1 MRELSHSTSKRFQ
14 HTATRRWLRCTA
26 AMAAVLP
33 VFQHTATRRWL
44 QENLEHNLSFFVFQH
59 TATRR
64 WLPSTVSTSI
74 SAIRVSTHSH
84 PKVAA
89 AFEQLA
95 HLARAVS
102 THSHPKVAAVAH
114 QFDSICQAV
123 STHSH
128 PKVAASGRCA
138 RAGGVRR
145 FNTQPPEGGC
155 CLNLFAQLILCTF
168 QHTATRRWLLN
179 GFVYASCYGCVS
191 THSHPKVAAHRGRK
205 HKNHQ
210 ATFQHTAT
218 RRWLPGALRCM
229 QSFAPSF
236 NTQPPEGGCTIAQS
250 FNWAVDVSTHSHP
263 KVAAARLPPRLMYSV
278 AVSTH
283 SHPKV
288 AAVIQVGVNQTVVV
302 FQHTA
307 TRRWLR

>member
-1 MRELSHSTSKRFQ
+1 MVVVRVQEESDVSTHSHPKVAAPPRAYRHYTAGFQ
-14 HTATRRWLRCTA
+14 HTATRRWL
-26 AMAAVLP
+26 LP
-33 VFQHTATRRWL
+33 
-44 QENLEHNLSFFVFQH
+44 EFVRTTDTLH
-59 TATRR
+59 
-64 WLPSTVSTSI
+64 VSTHSHPKVAANKYLTEVSPTKRFNTQPPEGGCI
-74 SAIRVSTHSH
+74 SNLYKLNELKKVSTHSHPKVATPRYTVINDEIDVSTHSH

-89 AFEQLA
+89 A
-95 HLARAVS
+95 RS
-102 THSHPKVAAVAH
+102 AAE
-114 QFDSICQAV
+114 IINI
-123 STHSH
+123 
-128 PKVAASGRCA
+128 
-138 RAGGVRR
+138 GG
-145 FNTQPPEGGC
+145 
-155 CLNLFAQLILCTF
+155 F

-263 KVAAARLPPRLMYSV
+263 KVAALV
-278 AVSTH
+278 
-283 SHPKV
+283 K
-288 AAVIQVGVNQTVVV
+288 
-302 FQHTA
+302 
-307 TRRWLR
+307 RRI

>member
-1 MRELSHSTSKRFQ
+1 MAANKYLTEVSPTKRFNTQ
-14 HTATRRWLRCTA
+14 PPEGGCIS
-26 AMAAVLP
+26 
-33 VFQHTATRRWL
+33 
-44 QENLEHNLSFFVFQH
+44 NLYKLNELKK
-59 TATRR
+59 
-64 WLPSTVSTSI
+64 VSTHSHPKVAAPRYTVI
-74 SAIRVSTHSH
+74 NDEIDVSTHSH

-89 AFEQLA
+89 A
-95 HLARAVS
+95 RS
-102 THSHPKVAAVAH
+102 AAE
-114 QFDSICQAV
+114 IINI
-123 STHSH
+123 
-128 PKVAASGRCA
+128 
-138 RAGGVRR
+138 GG
-145 FNTQPPEGGC
+145 
-155 CLNLFAQLILCTF
+155 F

-288 AAVIQVGVNQTVVV
+288 AACPKYSHRINCGVSTHSHPKV
-302 FQHTA
+302 A
-307 TRRWLR
+307 AR